1 MPAGT
6 SSKRHRCKDISLT
19 PSFVKLS
26 RHFKQLI
33 DGSIELQLRI
43 DLAIDGYLLGYR
55 GTDPAKDLREFHEK
69 RRKALESMKYI
80 QEWKEPIDVGDFGNF
95 EAGGIFLAISFPPNL
110 IRTRS
115 AMVSLPRSLQTTQ
128 LVLFSRRLFT
138 KNWFILDRE
147 QRDGNELGTT

>member
-6 SSKRHRCKDISLT
+6 SSTRRRCKDIPLT
-19 PSFVKLS
+19 TSFVKLS
-26 RHFKQLI
+26 RHFKQLV

-69 RRKALESMKYI
+69 RRKALESMKYT

-110 IRTRS
+110 IRPRF
-115 AMVSLPRSLQTTQ
+115 AMASLPKSSRTTQ
-128 LVLFSRRLFT
+128 LVLFSRNLST
-138 KNWFILDRE
+138 KNWFIPDRE
-147 QRDGNELGTT
+147 QRDGNEHGTT